1 MQVQSLI
8 LVKSKLNRELEC
20 ATLLTMENKDLLS
33 AKSFGLKSKFS
44 VRSFIYKKKWLK
56 EIKNAGIIDCSA
68 QSDIVDGSQNVSDVF
83 AKQFFEAIDAIR
95 FKKNFPD
102 FFSIHYHITRHN
114 VTNLDKEVVQEVI
127 KVLVDQT
134 LLKNTPIKDGNSYY
148 IIPQD

>member
-102 FFSIHYHITRHN
+102 YHITRHN
-114 VTNLDKEVVQEVI
+114 VTNLDKKVVQEVI